1 MAYKYSNNEYVERPV
16 FNKCEL
22 IYLRECLN
30 LKFKEYGPDLTYYK
44 LQKKLGAARMRIELK
59 EKATNDHRPH

>member
-1 MAYKYSNNEYVERPV
+1 MAYKYSNSEYVERPV
-16 FNKCEL
+16 FNKAEL

-59 EKATNDHRPH
+59 EKANK